1 MKLTNTIKHL
11 AVGCMAGAAILIGN
25 WLIGLIFSD
34 YGGGFAGFFAV
45 VWGFFTLGWERA
57 QYYKATTPDKK
68 ADTKA
73 PPKKL
78 VSPKQYWQTK
88 WLDTIVDLIA
98 GNAPVWLALAA
109 ANLI

>member
-11 AVGCMAGAAILIGN
+11 DWGLRAGAAILIGN
-25 WLIGLIFSD
+25 WLIGLVFAD

-45 VWGFFTLGWERA
+45 VFGLFTIGWERA
-57 QYYKATTPDKK
+57 QYHKATAPDKK
-68 ADTKA
+68 ANPKA

-78 VSPKQYWQTK
+78 ISPKQYWQTK

-98 GNAPVWLALAA
+98 GNAPVWLILAA
-109 ANLI
+109 AGLV

>member
-25 WLIGLIFSD
+25 WLMGLIFSD
-34 YGGGFAGFFAV
+34 YSGGLAGFAAV
-45 VWGFFTLGWERA
+45 GWGFATILWERS
-57 QYYKATTPDKK
+57 QFYKATE
-68 ADTKA
+68 
-73 PPKKL
+73 PKKKL
-78 VSPKQYWQTK
+78 MTPAQYLKAK
-88 WLDTIVDLIA
+88 WLDTIVDLVA

>member
-34 YGGGFAGFFAV
+34 YSGGFAGFFAV

-57 QYYKATTPDKK
+57 QFYAATEPEKGVE
-68 ADTKA
+68 
-73 PPKKL
+73 KKL
-78 VSPKQYWQTK
+78 MSPRQYWQTK
-88 WLDTIVDLIA
+88 WLDTIVDLMA
-98 GNAPVWLALAA
+98 GNAPVWLILAA
-109 ANLI
+109 AGLI

>member
-45 VWGFFTLGWERA
+45 AFGFFTILWERS
-57 QYYKATTPDKK
+57 QFYKATEPSKK
-68 ADTKA
+68 EAR
-73 PPKKL
+73 KL
-78 VSPKQYWQTK
+78 ISPKQYWQTK
-88 WLDTIVDLIA
+88 WLDTIVDLVA
-98 GNAPVWLALAA
+98 GNAPVWLILAA

>member
-11 AVGCMAGAAILIGN
+11 AAGCMAGAAILIGN

-34 YGGGFAGFFAV
+34 YSGGLSGWLAV

-57 QYYKATTPDKK
+57 QFYAATEPEKGVE
-68 ADTKA
+68 
-73 PPKKL
+73 KKL

-98 GNAPVWLALAA
+98 GNAPVWLILAA

>member
-34 YGGGFAGFFAV
+34 YPGGLAGWLAV

-57 QYYKATTPDKK
+57 QFYAATEPEKGVE
-68 ADTKA
+68 
-73 PPKKL
+73 KKL
-78 VSPKQYWQTK
+78 LSPKQYWQTK

-98 GNAPVWLALAA
+98 GNAPVWLMLAA
-109 ANLI
+109 AGLI